1 MGSGE
6 SDRLHDPDRA
16 GRRLLQWARAAS
28 RREAVHCGGHSG
40 VDNYGIKTA
49 YTYDASGGW
58 FRAADMRNGR
68 WYPSV
73 LTLASGEMLAIS
85 GGDTMAARNVIPE
98 VYQPTSNT
106 WRSLTSRSVE

>member
-1 MGSGE
+1 MTYGRSVRAQVLWDPASPTGFTTLTEPADIFCSGLALLF
-6 SDRLHDPDRA
+6 DGRLFIA
-16 GRRLLQWARAAS
+16 
-28 RREAVHCGGHSG
+28 GGHSG

-68 WYPSV
+68 WYPSA

-85 GGDTMAARNVIPE
+85 G
-98 VYQPTSNT
+98 
-106 WRSLTSRSVE
+106 WR